1 MLQSM
6 QSSSPDADSDVE
18 SDLDETTDV
27 GQCRGKQELSDGEE
41 SREEFYDRIGEKLEE
56 SLKPE

>member
-1 MLQSM
+1 MLRSM
-6 QSSSPDADSDVE
+6 QPPSPDADSDVE

-27 GQCRGKQELSDGEE
+27 GQCRGKQELGDGEE
-41 SREEFYDRIGEKLEE
+41 SREEFYDQVGEKLEE